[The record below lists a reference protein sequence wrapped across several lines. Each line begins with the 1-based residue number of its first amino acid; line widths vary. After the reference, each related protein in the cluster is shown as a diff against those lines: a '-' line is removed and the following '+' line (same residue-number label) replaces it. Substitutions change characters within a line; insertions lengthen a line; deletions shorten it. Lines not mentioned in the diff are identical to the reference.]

1 MSQEEP
7 GFLKLASSCRV
18 DAALFWVVS
27 ACHAESTANYAKAF
41 SSMATHYTELSEA
54 IGEGSKREK
63 TGNRHSK
70 KPPSTHILCGQ
81 NNYNNNKTELSDCRW
96 EYRTATASCEL
107 VGFHLSGWGR
117 ENVLKRK
124 WLVVSMGALGGGGG
138 GAGHCGEAFSCWQ
151 LQSGVFSKLL
161 RASEKSLGLCF
172 FAKPSYM
179 GVGSL
184 ASTRPLRG
192 PAPLWPHKGV

>member
-1 MSQEEP
+1 MCLHIWLVLFLSRASSSIHYCPPPSPELLLSLLYSMSQEEP
-7 GFLKLASSCRV
+7 GLLKLASSCRV

-27 ACHAESTANYAKAF
+27 ACHAESTANCAKAF
-41 SSMATHYTELSEA
+41 SSMATHSTELSEA

-117 ENVLKRK
+117 ENGLKRK
-124 WLVVSMGALGGGGG
+124 WLVVSMGG
-138 GAGHCGEAFSCWQ
+138 
-151 LQSGVFSKLL
+151 
-161 RASEKSLGLCF
+161 
-172 FAKPSYM
+172 
-179 GVGSL
+179 
-184 ASTRPLRG
+184 
-192 PAPLWPHKGV
+192 